1 MWILISF
8 CILIVLIFALI
19 VIEVFVA
26 TLFTLFLTIL
36 LLYLHLIKEYTLNKK
51 RNLTQR
57 FIDTYDQVNI
67 LSKYVY
73 NKELIVKFKN
83 FMCFF

>member
-26 TLFTLFLTIL
+26 TLYTLFLTTL
-36 LLYLHLIKEYTLNKK
+36 LLYLIKEYTLNKK

-83 FMCFF
+83 FMCLF